1 LLYKTDDFGSIRN
14 TAQGIEMT
22 EKASPTTLDVALML
36 AYETME
42 HKPLI
47 ISGSPAFKKS
57 ILNAALSSNLPVI
70 FADNLFQKEFLK
82 QKEQR
87 KNAGKKYVAEGGVL
101 VSKRPIPKSSTAP
114 ISTKTIEAA
123 TGIGLRLSTLSQLPL
138 VHSESDA
145 TDLFLSPDEF
155 CQLEQLAKNSYYNV
169 RWDFSA
175 ERKKL
180 AK

>member
-1 LLYKTDDFGSIRN
+1 
-14 TAQGIEMT
+14 MT
-22 EKASPTTLDVALML
+22 EKASPTTLAIALML
-36 AYETME
+36 AYETMN

-47 ISGSPAFKKS
+47 ISGSPDFKKS
-57 ILNAALSSNLPVI
+57 IINATLLSNLPVT
-70 FADNLFQKEFLK
+70 FADNLFQNEFLK
-82 QKEQR
+82 QKELLKNER
-87 KNAGKKYVAEGGVL
+87 KKFAANGGVIFN
-101 VSKRPIPKSSTAP
+101 KRPIPQSITSP
-114 ISTKTIEAA
+114 ISAKTIETA
-123 TGIGLRLSTLSQLPL
+123 TTKGLCLPTLFQLPV

-145 TDLFLSPDEF
+145 TDLFLSPDES